1 MNNQTLLY
9 LYFDSIERTLKDR
22 ETIIS
27 NWLLRGSTPITYN
40 DLTELMRIRSQL
52 DIIGKIELDLNSLL
66 FYND

>member
-27 NWLLRGSTPITYN
+27 NRLLRGSTPITYN